1 MVWRL
6 QPTSSNILRLW
17 EKIPLLTVPPGGS
30 SLYLSFKKWNQEAQD
45 CRYAN
50 RCNDKS
56 RFLHTPLVNI
66 SASWICLIL
75 KLQLVERL
83 QLNDEIR
90 DTTVTGSRVFPF
102 SFLVLLLSTDLLS
115 WAADQSDFSHCQAP
129 PLIQSAKLAEKP
141 PTRGNSFQQWV
152 TQRKKEGPQVR
163 TDSLDIGW

>member
-6 QPTSSNILRLW
+6 QPTSPNILRLW
-17 EKIPLLTVPPGGS
+17 EKIPLHTVPPGGS

-66 SASWICLIL
+66 SALWICLNL

-115 WAADQSDFSHCQAP
+115 WAADQSDFSHC
-129 PLIQSAKLAEKP
+129 KLAEKP

-152 TQRKKEGPQVR
+152 TQRKKEGPQVL

>member
-17 EKIPLLTVPPGGS
+17 EKIPLFTVPPGGS

-115 WAADQSDFSHCQAP
+115 WAADQSNFSHC
-129 PLIQSAKLAEKP
+129 KLAEKP